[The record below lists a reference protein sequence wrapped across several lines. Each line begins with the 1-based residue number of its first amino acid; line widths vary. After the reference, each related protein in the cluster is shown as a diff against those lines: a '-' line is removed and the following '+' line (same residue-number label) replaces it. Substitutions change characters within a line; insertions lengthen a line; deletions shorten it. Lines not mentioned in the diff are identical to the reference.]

1 MKNIDFSEELI
12 EIANSRNTKKNF
24 SFLEGAANETETVLK
39 RNGKGTYNVVL
50 LIGILMYVNDS
61 DMVSALEQVVRS
73 CGEHALICIREPI
86 GMAERLTLKEFF
98 SDELKDNYNAI
109 YRTRQELM
117 DFFRETFLKNNF
129 RISEEG
135 FLFEGDTLNNRKET
149 AQYYYILKR

>member
-1 MKNIDFSEELI
+1 
-12 EIANSRNTKKNF
+12 
-24 SFLEGAANETETVLK
+24 
-39 RNGKGTYNVVL
+39 
-50 LIGILMYVNDS
+50 MYVNDS

-86 GMAERLTLKEFF
+86 GMAERLTPKEFF